1 MLATVIIFVLF
12 CAACAYL
19 VFAKHA
25 DVNVYQRTF
34 EIQRER
40 AQWGK
45 LDESLYAHEA
55 TDEKSREDR
64 ELFSEIE
71 WRKDARKHSFSHG
84 DIVSFYEVD
93 NDRHIWKGYMIVDS
107 FAVKN
112 MKVNVIP
119 QLLYTS
125 KGDEVMLHNKA
136 KMYSLELINKDMYYD
151 ATKQE
156 IDIFI
161 EQIRAA
167 GRGTQFIPMLE
178 QRRNS
183 IKGDGTQWVHESIE
197 EKYLNE

>member
-1 MLATVIIFVLF
+1 
-12 CAACAYL
+12 
-19 VFAKHA
+19 
-25 DVNVYQRTF
+25 
-34 EIQRER
+34 
-40 AQWGK
+40 
-45 LDESLYAHEA
+45 
-55 TDEKSREDR
+55 
-64 ELFSEIE
+64 
-71 WRKDARKHSFSHG
+71 
-84 DIVSFYEVD
+84 
-93 NDRHIWKGYMIVDS
+93 MIVDS